1 MEGALLHDKTKM
13 SRDISKLKHS
23 TAGSRGSNNIAR
35 KFSLSIS
42 WRCFNMRKL
51 HSQGGNFLSAKM
63 VMAGQGLLPKSSK
76 LSHSLAFLQIVQAK
90 ASRSMPI
97 NFDWSSLVYM
107 STSELITVGRAVWE
121 SHGQAV
127 DDGPE
132 SKQGEQSK
140 AHPNYMTRESR
151 KWAVTQRRSNQCWGR
166 KINKCPLQK
175 AVQQWL

>member
-1 MEGALLHDKTKM
+1 MEGALLHGKTKM
-13 SRDISKLKHS
+13 SRDTSKLKHS

-42 WRCFNMRKL
+42 WPCFNMCRL
-51 HSQGGNFLSAKM
+51 HSQGDNFLSAKM

-107 STSELITVGRAVWE
+107 STSESITVGRAVWE

-132 SKQGEQSK
+132 SKRGAE
-140 AHPNYMTRESR
+140 
-151 KWAVTQRRSNQCWGR
+151 
-166 KINKCPLQK
+166 
-175 AVQQWL
+175 